1 MLQLKNII
9 KTYVSGELK
18 QTALKEININ
28 FRKNEFVSILGQSG
42 SGKTTILNIIG
53 GLDKYD
59 SGDLIINGVSTKKYS
74 DCDWDYYRNNS
85 IGFVFQN
92 YNLIPHQTVLA
103 NVEMALTLCGISK
116 QERRKRAID
125 VLKRV
130 GLIDHV
136 HKKPNQMS
144 GGQMQRVAIAR
155 ALINNPDILLA
166 DEPTGALDSE
176 TSLQIMELLK
186 EISKDKLII
195 MVTHNPELAQ
205 EYSTRIVKLL
215 DGNIVNDSNP
225 FNEENIPIIQKDSKK
240 ISMSFL
246 TALSLSF
253 NNLKTKKAR
262 TVLTSFAGS
271 IGIIGIALILSL
283 SNGMNKYIDNIQK
296 ETMASYPITISS
308 EDMDI
313 SNLIGIRSEI
323 IGNVTNNDKNID
335 RSKIYADYSSI
346 KNSEKLSSS
355 VVKNNLK
362 QFKKYIDDPN
372 NEIHQYLSENGIVY
386 AYDTKFKIYSHD
398 KNGNFIDSDTETI
411 DSELPIAFS
420 GNTMNIQNITNN
432 NPLLS
437 NNQTSFSKNF
447 SQILPGTNDTLIS
460 NMVKDSYD
468 IVHGKWPEHYNEVV
482 LVLDKNNQIPATKLY
497 QLGLITKEQYNDI
510 IEKIKNDE
518 DIPDLNLNYSDIFG
532 HEFYLITKSDHY
544 VENTDGT
551 FTYIE
556 SYLTNENTLIE
567 KSLKLKIVGIIRPIE
582 DSSTVTISTTVAYT
596 KELTD
601 YVIEQTDKSPIVLA
615 QKSNP
620 EINVLNN
627 TKFIHSND
635 DEKIDYIKIYLRS
648 LGVSEKASFYNL
660 MLNQMQGTTQNQNSG
675 NEISMASSLDR
686 WLDNNPDRD
695 ILLKIY
701 DEYFTESSYDNNMTS
716 FGKIDYDD
724 PSSISI
730 YTDNFENKEHIMKL
744 IEKYNTIVD
753 ENNRITYTDYIS
765 ILTSSLTLII
775 NGISWL
781 LIGFVGI
788 SLLVSCIMIS
798 IITHISVMER
808 TKEIGIL
815 RSLGASKKNIS
826 QVFNAETFIIGC
838 FSGIIGIVSSIILIV
853 PINSLI
859 MKLTTIS
866 NLNAILPFNASIMLI
881 ILSIVITIIGG
892 LIPAKNAARKD
903 PVIALRTE

>member
-42 SGKTTILNIIG
+42 SGKTTMLNIIG

-716 FGKIDYDD
+716 FGKINYDD

-788 SLLVSCIMIS
+788 SLLVSCIMIG